1 MKKAKQFTAFLMA
14 ASIILAFLLIIFLTG
29 CGKEVEEVKDI
40 PQEEQVEVVKS
51 DFQTLMDDFE
61 KYLDEYC
68 TFIEEYSKAEPSE
81 QMTMASEYMRIATE
95 YMEIA
100 EKVQAIDTD
109 ELSTDDAAYYLEV
122 MGRCGARMVEVQ
134 GNTNTTNE

>member
-1 MKKAKQFTAFLMA
+1 MKKAKRFTAFLMA
-14 ASIILAFLLIIFLTG
+14 LIMSLAFILIIFLTG

-51 DFQTLMDDFE
+51 DFETLLDDFE

-68 TFIEEYSKAEPSE
+68 TFIEEYSKVESSE
-81 QMTMASEYMRIATE
+81 QMSMASEYMRIATK

-109 ELSTDDAAYYLEV
+109 ELSTDEAAYYLEV
-122 MGRCGARMVEVQ
+122 MGRCGARIAKVQ
-134 GNTNTTNE
+134 GNMDATNE

>member
-1 MKKAKQFTAFLMA
+1 M
-14 ASIILAFLLIIFLTG
+14 
-29 CGKEVEEVKDI
+29 
-40 PQEEQVEVVKS
+40 
-51 DFQTLMDDFE
+51 MDDFE

-81 QMTMASEYMRIATE
+81 QMTMASEYMRITTE

-122 MGRCGARMVEVQ
+122 MGRCGARIAKVQ
-134 GNTNTTNE
+134 GNMDATNE

>member
-1 MKKAKQFTAFLMA
+1 MKKAKRFTAFLMA

-68 TFIEEYSKAEPSE
+68 TFIEEYSKVEPSE
-81 QMTMASEYMRIATE
+81 QRTMTSEYMRIATE

-109 ELSTDDAAYYLEV
+109 ELNADDAAYYLEV
-122 MGRCGARMVEVQ
+122 MGRCGARMVEIQ
-134 GNTNTTNE
+134 GNMNTTNE

>member
-1 MKKAKQFTAFLMA
+1 MKKAKRFTAFLMA
-14 ASIILAFLLIIFLTG
+14 AVMVLAFVLIIFLTG
-29 CGKEVEEVKDI
+29 CGKEVEEVKDV

-61 KYLDEYC
+61 MYLDEYC

-81 QMTMASEYMRIATE
+81 QLTMASEYMRISTE
-95 YMEIA
+95 YMDIA

-109 ELSTDDAAYYLEV
+109 SLTTDEAAYYLEV
-122 MGRCGARMVEVQ
+122 MGRCGARMVKVQ
-134 GNTNTTNE
+134 ENMQNAN

>member
-1 MKKAKQFTAFLMA
+1 MKKAKRFTAFLMA

-61 KYLDEYC
+61 KHLDEYC

-81 QMTMASEYMRIATE
+81 QMTMVSEYTRVMAE

-100 EKVQAIDTD
+100 EKVHAIDTD

-122 MGRCGARMVEVQ
+122 MGRCGARMVEIQ
-134 GNTNTTNE
+134 GNMNTTNE

>member
-1 MKKAKQFTAFLMA
+1 MKKAKRFTAFLMA

-81 QMTMASEYMRIATE
+81 QMTMVSEYTRVMTE

-100 EKVQAIDTD
+100 EKVQVIDTD
-109 ELSTDDAAYYLEV
+109 ELNADDAAYYLEV
-122 MGRCGARMVEVQ
+122 MGRCGARIAKVQ
-134 GNTNTTNE
+134 GNMDTANE

>member
-1 MKKAKQFTAFLMA
+1 MKKAKRFTAFLMA
-14 ASIILAFLLIIFLTG
+14 AVMVLAFVLIIFLTG

-51 DFQTLMDDFE
+51 DFETLLDDFE

-81 QMTMASEYMRIATE
+81 QMTMTSEYMRIATE

-109 ELSTDDAAYYLEV
+109 ELNADDAAYYLEV
-122 MGRCGARMVEVQ
+122 MGRCGARMVQVQ
-134 GNTNTTNE
+134 GNMDTANE

>member
-1 MKKAKQFTAFLMA
+1 MKKAKRFTAFLMA

-40 PQEEQVEVVKS
+40 PQEEQVEVAKS

-61 KYLDEYC
+61 KHLDEYC

-81 QMTMASEYMRIATE
+81 RMTMTSEYMRIATE

-100 EKVQAIDTD
+100 EKVHAIDTD

-122 MGRCGARMVEVQ
+122 MGRCGARMVEIQ
-134 GNTNTTNE
+134 GNMNTTNE

>member
-1 MKKAKQFTAFLMA
+1 MKKAKRFTAFLMA

-40 PQEEQVEVVKS
+40 PQEKQVEVVKS
-51 DFQTLMDDFE
+51 DFEMLLDDFE

-109 ELSTDDAAYYLEV
+109 ELSTDEAAYYLEV
-122 MGRCGARMVEVQ
+122 MGRCGARMVQVQ
-134 GNTNTTNE
+134 GNMDAENE